1 LRAREVYTKVVRSAI
16 AYGASAYHTPADPIR
31 QAPRGIAKPLTT
43 IQSSC
48 LRVVAGAYRA
58 TPIRSLETETQVPP
72 LDLYLNKRV
81 AEFETRLAQTG
92 AEGLLQGARRRVA
105 TTIRSRRTRTSD
117 RPTGTDPRPASNPDT
132 ENRAEWTRRWLGAG
146 TAEEALERDWRAR
159 WQKQLGKAMQ
169 ERPSRDIEP
178 ADYQDFSHTAL
189 AKHAGLQKH
198 ESSLLVQ
205 IRTGKIGLKA
215 FLHSRRVPGVTSPG
229 CECGAGRETALHL
242 ILECRDT
249 TSQRWDLM
257 EALGAATPTDRSSLA
272 EATKNGNTGREIVRW
287 LLRLGRLRE
296 FRLAIRLAQDS
307 SEVEDVEREA
317 AMRGGAAAGSWG

>member
-1 LRAREVYTKVVRSAI
+1 
-16 AYGASAYHTPADPIR
+16 
-31 QAPRGIAKPLTT
+31 
-43 IQSSC
+43 
-48 LRVVAGAYRA
+48 
-58 TPIRSLETETQVPP
+58 
-72 LDLYLNKRV
+72 
-81 AEFETRLAQTG
+81 
-92 AEGLLQGARRRVA
+92 
-105 TTIRSRRTRTSD
+105 
-117 RPTGTDPRPASNPDT
+117 
-132 ENRAEWTRRWLGAG
+132 
-146 TAEEALERDWRAR
+146 
-159 WQKQLGKAMQ
+159 MQ
-169 ERPSRDIEP
+169 ECPSRDIEP

-307 SEVEDVEREA
+307 SKVEDIEREA
-317 AMRGGAAAGSWG
+317 VMCRGAAAGL